1 MARERLSDRAKNG
14 LWIHVCPVW
23 AELITC
29 LKGTCFV
36 SELKMNRGKKMKRV
50 KMSIML
56 LVLLLAGMIFV
67 PAVSAATVREG
78 ATIGWNA
85 TPEQVVRLNELW
97 GKNIT
102 IGEYFEEFCPQ
113 CLVGMPP
120 DLKEVL
126 YKNRWKWN
134 GAADN

>member
-1 MARERLSDRAKNG
+1 
-14 LWIHVCPVW
+14 
-23 AELITC
+23 
-29 LKGTCFV
+29 
-36 SELKMNRGKKMKRV
+36 MKRV
-50 KMSIML
+50 KIGIML

-78 ATIGWNA
+78 TTIGWNA

-120 DLKEVL
+120 DLKAVL

-134 GAADN
+134 GV